1 MAKKVKA
8 KAAPKESVEHTLP
21 AGPMLS
27 HIKGHDPQ
35 IRALT
40 EAIVR
45 NRLPQTLLFVGP
57 SGIGKKHVAL
67 GITQVLVCEKRKATE
82 AQACGECGHC
92 IRTAKQA
99 SEDLLLI
106 EPQGAS
112 IKIEQA
118 HEVLRFISFRQLGR
132 ARVILINEAHLLGP
146 QAGNALLKSLE
157 EPPPN
162 THFILVTPNSGAILT
177 TIRSRSQTI
186 RFQSL
191 SDEILSSL
199 TGADEWMI
207 KSAQGSLESLAR
219 LTQNQNEWDQIRRSA
234 ISTLEFMVGGLHG
247 TDETFRDSIKD
258 RPSALFVTQT
268 WLRALRDF
276 TVVASNGGKLNKDQ
290 LLLPDQA
297 KMIREGA
304 NLPIAYLE
312 QLAELCLELEQDINR
327 NVDRSLAF
335 ENFAISVR
343 NAYAGREPRPVL
355 LS

>member
-8 KAAPKESVEHTLP
+8 KAVSSETTAQAFLP
-21 AGPMLS
+21 GPILS
-27 HIKGHDPQ
+27 HIKGHEQ
-35 IRALT
+35 QVQALT

-67 GITQVLVCEKRKATE
+67 GIAQVLVCEKRKPTE
-82 AQACGECGHC
+82 KNACGECGHC
-92 IRTAKQA
+92 IRMAKQS

-106 EPQGAS
+106 EPQGAT

-118 HEVLRFISFRQLGR
+118 HEILRFISLRQLGR
-132 ARVILINEAHLLGP
+132 ARLILINEAHLLGP

-162 THFILVTPNSGAILT
+162 TYFILVTPNSGAILT

-191 SDEILSSL
+191 NDKILSEL

-207 KSAQGSLESLAR
+207 KSAQGSLEALSR
-219 LTQNQNEWDQIRRSA
+219 LNQNRDEWDHLRRSA
-234 ISTLEFMVGGLHG
+234 ITSLEAMVSGLHG
-247 TDETFRDSIKD
+247 TDENFRDSIKD
-258 RPSALFVTQT
+258 RPSALFVIQT

-276 TVVASNGGKLNKDQ
+276 TVVASNAGKLNKDQ
-290 LLLPDQA
+290 LLLPDHA
-297 KMIREGA
+297 KLIREGA
-304 NLPIAYLE
+304 NLPLTYLE
-312 QLAELCLELEQDINR
+312 QLGTLCLELEQDINR

-335 ENFAISVR
+335 ENFAIAVR

>member
-8 KAAPKESVEHTLP
+8 KTTEAQANDRPFLT
-21 AGPMLS
+21 GPILS
-27 HIKGHDPQ
+27 HIKGHDQQ
-35 IRALT
+35 IASLT

-67 GITQVLVCEKRKATE
+67 GITQVLACEKRKPTE
-82 AQACGECGHC
+82 AKACGECGHC
-92 IRTAKQA
+92 IRIAKLA
-99 SEDLLLI
+99 SEDLLMI
-106 EPQGAS
+106 EPTGAS

-118 HEVLRFISFRQLGR
+118 HEILRFISLRQLGR

-162 THFILVTPNSGAILT
+162 TYFILVTPNSGAILT

-186 RFQSL
+186 RFQNL
-191 SDEILSSL
+191 SDKILADL
-199 TGADEWMI
+199 TGAEDWMI

-219 LTQNQNEWDQIRRSA
+219 LNQNRDEWDHIRRSA
-234 ISTLEFMVGGLHG
+234 MTTLEAMVSGLHES
-247 TDETFRDSIKD
+247 DETFRESIKD

-276 TVVASNGGKLNKDQ
+276 TVVASSGGKLNKDQ

-304 NLPIAYLE
+304 NLPLAYLE

-335 ENFAISVR
+335 ENFAIAVR